1 MIVLWLGVEIACC
14 VFLIKVA
21 RWVMREWRR
30 HRDVILARSLTVPDV
45 NRDREHFRQVDPASC
60 PCARC
65 CAAVDLV
72 RSIADPLAWDR
83 AFVEQLERP

>member
-1 MIVLWLGVEIACC
+1 MIVLLYCVATVFGVYLCVLG
-14 VFLIKVA
+14 
-21 RWVMREWRR
+21 
-30 HRDVILARSLTVPDV
+30 LARCAAEVDLFAADV
-45 NRDREHFRQVDPASC
+45 EQARTTEPPTDLGEHFRQVDPASC